1 MSKCYIGLLANIF
14 VTHYLLPF
22 HLSLFIFIL
31 YAVVLHF
38 RELSNIA
45 LTTIGFFCESEF
57 FWERFSQEN
66 LLE

>member
-1 MSKCYIGLLANIF
+1 MLEAKFGDD
-14 VTHYLLPF
+14 V
-22 HLSLFIFIL
+22 IFIL